1 MVQMGL
7 YTESREIWLARVKA
21 HKTHELDLEPQ
32 SQGEWKQSAQ
42 EHAEVKTTGQN
53 EVNTKVFLKRKA
65 WAIAMRER
73 KINKF

>member
-1 MVQMGL
+1 MGL
-7 YTESREIWLARVKA
+7 YTESREIWLARVKP
-21 HKTHELDLEPQ
+21 HETHELALEPQ
-32 SQGEWKQSAQ
+32 SQGEWKPSAQ

-65 WAIAMRER
+65 WAIAMRES

>member
-7 YTESREIWLARVKA
+7 YTESQEIWLTRVKP

-42 EHAEVKTTGQN
+42 EHAEVKTTGTN
-53 EVNTKVFLKRKA
+53 
-65 WAIAMRER
+65 
-73 KINKF
+73 